1 MSTPKSDSFVQQD
14 ISTSDLD
21 DDLTEVDSLVLESP
35 EQHKLPTCPHRDIL
49 QGEKPDILLVRESI
63 QAILQNVAL
72 FITVTVVTFRLI
84 LVILRHLAS
93 PQRAERIPLLRR
105 LATTGGSC
113 AGNQAIPSRPR
124 ESRLRDVNLQGRPRI
139 SRPIGPVLH
148 NGVPMIQTVPQP
160 SIAVSHMTAY
170 PSYSVNGAE
179 HDENV
184 PPGSGKSTPKPRL
197 PKSRTLNMLSSLT
210 QSFSRSSVGSIASNR
225 NLSTGSSST
234 ITTDPLSTHPR
245 IAQPF
250 TSLQNRE
257 PTEPAK
263 KLEAKSEHPPPH
275 PDPRLIYTAQPSS
288 YWAGRFTAIHDRLR
302 GELLKPHNLA
312 VVLEAHIEEHTM
324 MLAHASAATNPSASA
339 YAPSMVRRPRRNSS
353 SAPDSPNPRIP
364 VSSTSG
370 AVLQTVTAVAD
381 MSRRPGPQQQQ
392 QRTADAAMLADD
404 DMRRRRALL
413 KLEGLC
419 ATAEARASL
428 RAWQL
433 RLARLEGR
441 TSLLPRGAMMGGG
454 GGGGPG
460 REVSAAGSRASGLV
474 GRLLLFGGR
483 RSPGPTVGAGG

>member
-1 MSTPKSDSFVQQD
+1 
-14 ISTSDLD
+14 
-21 DDLTEVDSLVLESP
+21 
-35 EQHKLPTCPHRDIL
+35 
-49 QGEKPDILLVRESI
+49 
-63 QAILQNVAL
+63 
-72 FITVTVVTFRLI
+72 
-84 LVILRHLAS
+84 
-93 PQRAERIPLLRR
+93 
-105 LATTGGSC
+105 
-113 AGNQAIPSRPR
+113 
-124 ESRLRDVNLQGRPRI
+124 
-139 SRPIGPVLH
+139 
-148 NGVPMIQTVPQP
+148 MIQIVPQP
-160 SIAVSHMTAY
+160 STAVSHTTAY
-170 PSYSVNGAE
+170 PSYSVSGAE

-197 PKSRTLNMLSSLT
+197 PKSRTLGMLSSLT

-225 NLSTGSSST
+225 NLSAGSSST
-234 ITTDPLSTHPR
+234 IATDPLSTRSR
-245 IAQPF
+245 IAQQP
-250 TSLQNRE
+250 TSLQNLE
-257 PTEPAK
+257 PAEPAK
-263 KLEAKSEHPPPH
+263 KLETKSEPLPPH

-353 SAPDSPNPRIP
+353 SAPGSPNPRIP

-392 QRTADAAMLADD
+392 HQRTADAAMLADD
-404 DMRRRRALL
+404 DTRRRRALL

-433 RLARLEGR
+433 RLARLEGW
-441 TSLLPRGAMMGGG
+441 TSLLPRGATMGGGG

-460 REVSAAGSRASGLV
+460 RDVSAAGSRASGLV
-474 GRLLLFGGR
+474 NRLLLFGGR
-483 RSPGPTVGAGG
+483 RSLGPTVGAGG